1 MRTLGLILFFYLTAV
16 FSALAQPAHVQ
27 VRVFDVDEG
36 LSHRKVVKILQ
47 DSTGFIWIATID
59 GLNRFDGYEFVRFK
73 SQGEEQFLPHDAFT
87 DMLIDKEGAIWLSS
101 PDYITVYHPA
111 TGNFREVKVKPGAIV
126 ERQSIVPH
134 SLFIGSRGRL
144 WMAAYDENSAE
155 NNLMVLE
162 GRGRLRQATRLEG
175 SYPKHPTAQIG
186 DTLYVGA
193 YDRVAWK
200 LSMKGNIV
208 EALELPEG
216 PNRRISQM
224 QVVADSLFMLCTD
237 GTLFTYR
244 PESGTLRQHP
254 SSITTDMVSALLVEP
269 DGDIWIGG
277 RGMLLYFAQGK
288 GRPVDY
294 NPQILEIIGA
304 TCTYRQVF
312 QDRSGVIWVASDFGA
327 IKILQTDPVFTQYL
341 SGRNEYCSSVY
352 CSTRGIT
359 EDEQGNIYISYYNS
373 IHVLEPESGNLRPL
387 FPSNDF
393 FNYPFGLT
401 CFKGAL
407 YTGNG
412 KRIDLK
418 TLRVD
423 TLLSHPSKDLGH
435 VLADKDSLLWIGFM
449 NWLYQYDP
457 ERNILKEFE
466 DSQGKWDSL
475 AGNISFLYQG
485 KTRDWIWVATLDN
498 GIYKID
504 KQKGRLQHYHA
515 GKDSPVLLRDNQVN
529 ALYEDGWGRLWIA
542 NAKGL
547 HCFGLADNQL
557 KVYTTADGLSNDF
570 INGIL
575 PEGDSCIWAS
585 TDNGLCRLSLRTGK
599 FTNFFVKDG
608 LSANEFN
615 RISFHRSRS
624 GRMYFGGLE
633 GVNAFMPGPQLLE
646 KKGEVRDVPV
656 LLARFSKFDSDAGN
670 LVNRIHGLAPGEK
683 IIISPWDRTFSFEF
697 ALADY
702 RQPLDNV
709 FSYRLD
715 GYESGWLPANG
726 NRSIRYNNIPAGT
739 YTFRVRAK
747 AGASQPEWNSR
758 QLAVRVVV
766 KEAFYNTWWFWMLCG
781 LLLAGAMFAIMRY
794 RIYLARER
802 ERALEQ
808 LVRERTQELE
818 LEKQKS
824 EELLLNILPAET
836 AEELKK
842 FGAAKAKRHELVT
855 VMFSDFKGF
864 SRISEQMD
872 PEDLVAEIDY
882 CFRAFDEIMEKYGL
896 EKIKT
901 VGDAYLCVGGMHDDD
916 DGHEATRVTLAA
928 MEIQEFM
935 SGLKIQREA
944 EGKPCFEARIG
955 IHTGA
960 VVAGIVG
967 IKKFA
972 YDIWG
977 DTVNL
982 AARMETSGEAGKVN
996 ISGATYEL
1004 VRTLFQCSYHGRYT
1018 ETDGEDIDMYYVE
1031 AYLGG

>member
-1 MRTLGLILFFYLTAV
+1 MRILWLCLFIFIASSIRV
-16 FSALAQPAHVQ
+16 LAQPSGAQ
-27 VRVFDVDEG
+27 VKVFDVDEG

-47 DSTGFIWIATID
+47 DNAGFIWIATID
-59 GLNRFDGYEFVRFK
+59 GLNRFDGYEFLRFK
-73 SQGEEQFLPHDAFT
+73 SQGEEQFLPHDVFT
-87 DMLIDKEGAIWLSS
+87 DMLIDGEDNIWLSS
-101 PDYITVYHPA
+101 PDYVTVYQA
-111 TGNFREVKVKPGAIV
+111 VTGSYREVKVNPGAIV
-126 ERQSIVPH
+126 ERQSIIPH
-134 SLFIGSRGRL
+134 SLFLDRPGRL

-155 NNLMVLE
+155 NNLQVLE
-162 GRGRLRQATRLEG
+162 GEGRIRQATRLEG
-175 SYPKHPTAQIG
+175 TYPKHPTVQLE

-200 LSMKGNIV
+200 LNTKGNIV

-224 QVVADSLFMLCTD
+224 QVVSDSLYILCTD

-244 PESGTLRQHP
+244 PKTGALRRHP
-254 SSITTDMVSALLVEP
+254 MSFATETASALLVEP
-269 DGDIWIGG
+269 GGDIWIGG
-277 RGMLLYFAQGK
+277 RGLLLYHNQKRGQTINYD
-288 GRPVDY
+288 PD
-294 NPQILEIIGA
+294 ILEAVGA
-304 TCTYRQVF
+304 TCTYRQIF
-312 QDRSGVIWVASDFGA
+312 RDRSGVIWVASDFGA
-327 IKILQTDPVFTQYL
+327 IRILQTDPIFTQYL

-352 CSTRGIT
+352 CSTRGIA
-359 EDEQGNIYISYYNS
+359 EDEAGNIYISYYNS
-373 IHVLEPESGNLRPL
+373 IHVLEPDSDNLRPL

-401 CFKGAL
+401 YFKGAL

-423 TLLSHPSKDLGH
+423 TLLDHPSKDLGH
-435 VLADKDSLLWIGFM
+435 VLADKDSLLWIGYL

-457 ERNILKEFE
+457 EKKILREFQ
-466 DSQGKWDSL
+466 DSKGKWDSL
-475 AGNISFLYQG
+475 NGNISFLYQG
-485 KTRDWIWVATLDN
+485 KTGGWIWVATLGN

-504 KQKGRLQHYHA
+504 KEKGRLQHYHA
-515 GKDSPVLLRDNQVN
+515 GKDSPVPLRDNQVN
-529 ALYEDGWGRLWIA
+529 ALYEDGQGRLWIA
-542 NAKGL
+542 DAKGL
-547 HCFGLADNQL
+547 HCLNLATSEL
-557 KVYTTADGLSNDF
+557 KIYTTEDGLSNNF

-585 TDNGLCRLSLRTGK
+585 TDNGLCRLSLQTGK

-624 GRMYFGGLE
+624 GRLYFGGLE
-633 GVNAFMPGPQLLE
+633 GVNAFQPGPYMLE
-646 KKGEVRDVPV
+646 KKEEEQEAPI
-656 LLARFSKFDSDAGN
+656 LLTRFTKFDGNTGN
-670 LVNRIHGLAPGEK
+670 LINRIHGLHPGEQ
-683 IIISPWDRTFSFEF
+683 ITISPWDRTFSFEF

-702 RQPLDNV
+702 RQPMDNV
-709 FSYRLD
+709 FSCRLQ
-715 GYESGWLPANG
+715 GYESSWLPATQNH
-726 NRSIRYNNIPAGT
+726 SMRYNNLPAGA

-747 AGASQPEWNSR
+747 PGANHPGWNSR
-758 QLAVRVVV
+758 ELAIRVVV
-766 KEAFYNTWWFWMLCG
+766 QEAFYDTWWFWSLCG
-781 LLLAGAMFAIMRY
+781 LLLAGSIFAIMRY
-794 RIYLARER
+794 RIHLIHQREI
-802 ERALEQ
+802 ALEQ

-882 CFRAFDEIMEKYGL
+882 CFRAFDEIMDKYGL

-901 VGDAYLCVGGMHDDD
+901 VGDAYLSVGGMNNDDTD
-916 DGHEATRVTLAA
+916 EATRVTLAA
-928 MEIQEFM
+928 LEIQEFM
-935 SGLKIQREA
+935 AGLKIQREA
-944 EGKPCFEARIG
+944 EGKPFFEARIG
-955 IHTGA
+955 IHTGP

-977 DTVNL
+977 DTVNV
-982 AARMETSGEAGKVN
+982 AARMETNGDAARVN

-1004 VRTLFQCSYHGRYT
+1004 IKILFRCSYNGQYT

-1031 AYLGG
+1031 EYLGD

>member
-1 MRTLGLILFFYLTAV
+1 MRTFWLYIYFVIILP
-16 FSALAQPAHVQ
+16 FSAFAQSANVQ
-27 VRVFDVDEG
+27 IRVFDVDEG

-47 DSTGFIWIATID
+47 DSKGFIWMATID
-59 GLNRFDGYEFVRFK
+59 GLNRFDGYQFLRFK

-87 DMLIDKEGAIWLSS
+87 DMLIDDKDDIWLSS
-101 PDYITVYHPA
+101 PDFITIFQPES
-111 TGNFREVKVKPGAIV
+111 NRFREVKVKQGEIV
-126 ERQSIVPH
+126 ERQSIVPQ
-134 SLFIGSRGRL
+134 SLFLDSSRRL

-155 NNLMVLE
+155 NNLRVLE
-162 GRGRLRQATRLEG
+162 GHDSIRQATRLEG
-175 SYPKHPTAQIG
+175 SYPKHPGVQVG

-193 YDRVAWK
+193 YDRIAWK
-200 LSMKGNIV
+200 LNTQGNIV
-208 EALELPEG
+208 EALELPPG
-216 PNRRISQM
+216 PNRRISQI
-224 QVVADSLFMLCTD
+224 QVVKDSLFILCMD

-244 PESGTLRQHP
+244 PASGLLRQHP
-254 SSITTDMVSALLVEP
+254 MSFETEMASALLVEP
-269 DGDIWIGG
+269 NGNIWAGG
-277 RGMLLYFAQGK
+277 RGKLLYYDQKRGQTI
-288 GRPVDY
+288 DY
-294 NPQILEIIGA
+294 GPHILEAVGA
-304 TCTYRQVF
+304 TCTYRQIF

-327 IKILQTDPVFTQYL
+327 IKILHTDPAFTQYL

-359 EDEQGNIYISYYNS
+359 EDEAGNIYISYYS
-373 IHVLEPESGNLRPL
+373 AIHVLEPDSDNLRPL

-401 CFKGAL
+401 YFKGAL

-423 TLLSHPSKDLGH
+423 TLLNHPSQDLGH

-457 ERNILKEFE
+457 EKKILREFQ

-475 AGNISFLYQG
+475 NGNISYLYQG
-485 KTRDWIWVATLDN
+485 KTNDWIWVATLSN

-504 KQKGRLQHYHA
+504 KKKGRLEHYHA
-515 GKDSPVLLRDNQVN
+515 GKDSPVVLRDNQVN
-529 ALYEDGWGRLWIA
+529 ALYEDGQGQLWIA
-542 NAKGL
+542 SAQGL
-547 HCFGLADNQL
+547 LCLNLATGRL
-557 KVYTTADGLSNDF
+557 KEYTTEEGLSNNF

-585 TDNGLCRLSLRTGK
+585 TDNGLCRLSIKTGK
-599 FTNFFVKDG
+599 FNNFFVKDG

-615 RISFHRSRS
+615 RISFYRSRA
-624 GRMYFGGLE
+624 GRMYFGGLN
-633 GVNAFMPGPQLLE
+633 GVNAFLPGPYLFE
-646 KKGEVRDVPV
+646 KKEEEQEAPIIFT
-656 LLARFSKFDSDAGN
+656 RFSKFDGRSGN
-670 LVNRIHGLAPGEK
+670 MVNRIDGLSSGEV
-683 IIISPWDRTFSFEF
+683 IIISPWDRFFSFEF
-697 ALADY
+697 SLADY
-702 RQPLDNV
+702 RQPIDNV
-709 FSYRLD
+709 FSCWLE
-715 GYESGWLPANG
+715 GYENDWLPAMENH
-726 NRSIRYNNIPAGT
+726 SIRYNNIPAGT
-739 YTFRVRAK
+739 YTFRVRSK
-747 AGASQPEWNSR
+747 VGVNNPEWNSQ
-758 QLAVRVVV
+758 QLAIRVVV
-766 KEAFYNTWWFWMLCG
+766 QEAFYNSWWFWLLCAG
-781 LLLAGAMFAIMRY
+781 MLAGGVFAIMRY
-794 RIYLARER
+794 RIYLIHKREM
-802 ERALEQ
+802 ALEQ

-824 EELLLNILPAET
+824 EELLLNILPAEL

-901 VGDAYLCVGGMHDDD
+901 VGDAYLCVGGIRDD
-916 DGHEATRVTLAA
+916 DGDEATRVILAA

-935 SGLKIQREA
+935 AGLRIQREA
-944 EGKPCFEARIG
+944 EEKPCFEARIG

-982 AARMETSGEAGKVN
+982 AARMETNGDAGKVN
-996 ISGATYEL
+996 ISETTYDL
-1004 VRTLFQCSYHGRYT
+1004 TQKLFRCTYHGQYT
-1018 ETDGEDIDMYYVE
+1018 ETDGEDINMYYVE
-1031 AYLGG
+1031 EYLGD